1 MRSESSALMA
11 KATELVQAGRKD
23 RALLVLKMR
32 RLREEESQKAEASL
46 LNVEKLVRHKKKH
59 GVLGIGWFY
68 MWGEGVCGM
77 YGT

>member
-46 LNVEKLVRHKKKH
+46 LNVEKLVRHKKMKR
-59 GVLGIGWFY
+59 GV
-68 MWGEGVCGM
+68 
-77 YGT
+77 